1 LRALYAICIVMAG
14 LWAMPGNAR
23 ANLYITQAATVG
35 VPTGVVSEYNAF
47 TGRLVH
53 AQFITWLNNPDS
65 IAFFHGRTVFG
76 RLFVANAI
84 GGTVGK
90 YNAATGEVIK
100 ANFITG
106 LNQAQ
111 GIAVTQ

>member
-1 LRALYAICIVMAG
+1 MHALYAFLIVVAG
-14 LWAMPGNAR
+14 LWAMPRNAR

-35 VPTGVVSEYNAF
+35 VPTGVVSEYNAS
-47 TGRLVH
+47 TGTPFNKK
-53 AQFITWLNNPDS
+53 FITGLNAP
-65 IAFFHGRTVFG
+65 IALALSDGI
-76 RLFVANAI
+76 LFVLNRGNTLNAS
-84 GGTVGK
+84 TVGE